1 MQLARAI
8 PAVLLFSA
16 LLAGCQNMPR
26 KQAAMPA
33 SQYGGPTTAGQ
44 QAPPT
49 QQPVSV
55 DFRLAQAKP
64 AAGLKELKF
73 SDGSIWYL
81 PQPVLARSD
90 LVRVEPL
97 QTQRGQAYV
106 RFFFS
111 QAGAQKLAAISK
123 RYPGKLLVLTLNN
136 SLVAV
141 PQIPG
146 PITNGQL
153 DVGFR
158 TAQQA
163 VGITQEIVGKH
174 NEGQR

>member
-1 MQLARAI
+1 MQLPRVI
-8 PAVLLFSA
+8 STIFLSTIF
-16 LLAGCQNMPR
+16 LAGCQNMPR
-26 KQAAMPA
+26 KQAAAPA
-33 SQYGGPTTAGQ
+33 NPPGQ
-44 QAPPT
+44 QTATRQQSASAT
-49 QQPVSV
+49 QPASV
-55 DFRLAQAKP
+55 DFRLAQAQP

-73 SDGSIWYL
+73 ADGAIWYL

-97 QTQRGQAYV
+97 QTKKGQAYV
-106 RFFFS
+106 RFVFS
-111 QAGAQKLAAISK
+111 QEGARKLEAISK

-136 SLVAV
+136 SLIAV

-146 PITNGQL
+146 PIINGQL

-163 VGITQEIVGKH
+163 VGVAREIVGRRS
-174 NEGQR
+174 N